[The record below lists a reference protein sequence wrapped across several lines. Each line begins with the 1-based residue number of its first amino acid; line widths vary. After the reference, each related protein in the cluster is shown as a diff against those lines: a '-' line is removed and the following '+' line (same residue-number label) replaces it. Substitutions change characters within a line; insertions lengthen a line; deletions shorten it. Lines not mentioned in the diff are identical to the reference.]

1 MPWRS
6 HRNTR
11 SGLPALGGSLAA
23 AGAAL
28 CGAWPQAVR
37 ADAVLEEVVVTAERR
52 TEKAQDIPVAITA
65 VSAADLEARG
75 VRQAGDLTAAV
86 PNLLLNSPY
95 GPEAQPTFTLRGVT
109 TQDFSENQSS
119 PIAMYVDEVY
129 KSVGAVQA
137 LQTYDLDRVEVLRGP
152 QGTLY
157 GKNATGGAISFYTR
171 NPSLTAYDG
180 YVTAGAGNYSAYS
193 VQGAVGGPIIDNEIG
208 WRAAVLYEKRDGWV
222 HSVVPGVEPLNG
234 VDAAAG
240 RLTLLAKPN
249 DTLTTSLKLSVSRSG
264 GTPYGAHAIN
274 NDRSVTLT
282 NDPNSSLYTGNI
294 GWFDNGAKFAVHK
307 DIRSDSATLK
317 IDWQVSPHATL
328 TAVTGYD
335 YGWWYEK
342 SDDGGLPIF
351 VRLDDPNTYFSSVN
365 TFSEEIR
372 VASHDTGALGWLGG
386 LYYGRE
392 STHATV
398 QFHFFDG
405 YSSCCF
411 PPPPPPPSNV
421 PAAVQPLWGFD
432 EYNNFDQ
439 LKDSRALFFNA
450 TYAVAPAITLRAG
463 LRYTKDKVTISN
475 FYALEGG
482 LANPGASAAGTATDP
497 SIDATTWWTQ
507 TIGNP
512 ALYPPPPPNT
522 PPTAPRTSYQQGLA
536 VQGFGVVPAF
546 DNDTNNVSGK
556 VGVDWRL
563 NEQALTY
570 LSISQ
575 GYRGVAFNGQ
585 AYNDNTELTFADP
598 EKLTSYEVGL
608 KSELWGRRAVFN
620 AALFHYDYKN
630 QQFLDAFSLPGGL
643 GTGFRTVNAPKSRV
657 DGAEFELRVKA
668 TPDLE
673 IGSNLGLMHSK
684 YVDLTLHKNECV
696 VGVAPQCA
704 GGIPRICCV
713 GNQLIQAPDYNASVD
728 LDWRFAHLTAGDLRL
743 FVDANFYGKQYFDA
757 FNTERDAQGAYGV
770 ANARLSLEST
780 GKRGYTIGA
789 WVKNLTNRQYLAYA
803 LNQGDADTGALGFD
817 YALVGEP
824 RTYGIDATLRF

>member
-1 MPWRS
+1 MRWPGYRF
-6 HRNTR
+6 H
-11 SGLPALGGSLAA
+11 GSFLRELAWLLA

-28 CGAWPQAVR
+28 SAAWPQSVR
-37 ADAVLEEVVVTAERR
+37 ADEAALEEVTVTAQRVSERL
-52 TEKAQDIPVAITA
+52 QDVPVAVTA
-65 VSAADLEARG
+65 IPASELLERG
-75 VRQAGDLTAAV
+75 IRQAGDITASV

-119 PIAMYVDEVY
+119 PVAMYVDEVY

-157 GKNATGGAISFYTR
+157 GKNATGGAISFYTK

-180 YVTAGAGNYSAYS
+180 YITAGAGNYSAYS
-193 VQGAVGGPIIDNEIG
+193 VQGAVGGPVIDNEIG
-208 WRAAVLYEKRDGWV
+208 WRAAVMYEKRDGWV
-222 HSVVPGVEPLNG
+222 RSVVPGVEPLNG

-240 RLTLLAKPN
+240 RFTLLAKPN
-249 DTLTTSLKLSVSRSG
+249 DSLTAQLKLSVSRSG

-274 NDRSVTLT
+274 NDPSATLT
-282 NDPNSSLYTGNI
+282 NDPSASLFTGNI

-307 DIRSDSATLK
+307 DIRSDNATLK
-317 IDWQVSPHATL
+317 IDWQLSPHATL
-328 TAVTGYD
+328 TSVTGYD

-351 VRLDDPNTYFSSVN
+351 LRLDDPNTYFSSVN
-365 TFSEEIR
+365 TFSQEIR
-372 VASHDTGALGWLGG
+372 IASHDTGALGWLGG

-405 YSSCCF
+405 YNLNF
-411 PPPPPPPSNV
+411 WAPTNAGAPTQV
-421 PAAVQPLWGFD
+421 YGFD

-439 LKDSRALFFNA
+439 LKDSRAVFFNA
-450 TYAVAPAITLRAG
+450 SYTVAPAVTLRAG

-482 LANPGASAAGTATDP
+482 LASPGATTAATGADP
-497 SIDATTWWTQ
+497 NIDATTWWTQ
-507 TIGNP
+507 TVGNP
-512 ALYPPPPPNT
+512 ASYPPPPPT
-522 PPTAPRTSYQQGLA
+522 PPTAGRHYFQQGLA
-536 VQGFGVVPAF
+536 VQGYGFVPTF
-546 DNDTNNVSGK
+546 ENDTSNVSGK
-556 VGVDWRL
+556 VGVDWKASDGVL
-563 NEQALTY
+563 AY
-570 LSISQ
+570 ASISQ

-585 AYNDNTELTFADP
+585 AYNDNSELTFADP
-598 EKLTSYEVGL
+598 EKLTSYELGL
-608 KSELWGRRAVFN
+608 KTELWERRAVFN
-620 AALFHYDYKN
+620 AAAFHYDYKN
-630 QQFLDAFSLPGGL
+630 QQFLDAFTLPGGL
-643 GTGFRTVNAPKSRV
+643 GTGFHTINAPKSRV
-657 DGAEFELRVKA
+657 DGAELEFRVKA

-673 IGSNLGLMHSK
+673 FGSTLGLMSSK
-684 YVDLTLHKNECV
+684 YVDLTLHQGECV
-696 VGVAPQCA
+696 VAGTGPNCTGGV
-704 GGIPRICCV
+704 PRICCV

-728 LDWRFAHLTAGDLRL
+728 FAWRFAHIAGGDLRL
-743 FVDANFYGKQYFDA
+743 FVDGNLYGKQYFDA

-770 ANARLSLEST
+770 ANARVSFEST
-780 GKRGYTIGA
+780 GTSRPGFGIGV
-789 WVKNLTNRQYLAYA
+789 WVKNLANRQYLAYA

-817 YALVGEP
+817 YGLVGEP